1 MGVKRRNLV
10 AGDQSP
16 CRQQEHNAENRR
28 DQVTGA
34 TTAHHGK
41 GERRRRYA
49 ASGKQPNNAPF
60 DRLVKT
66 VDDTPNRLSG
76 RREKEIR
83 SDSRCWGNA
92 EQHDQDWGQQRS
104 AANASRANEGTN
116 EETDDRVVRID
127 RSKQHDRL
135 LANPPP
141 FDRQSRDLMADH
153 RYHRRF
159 SSPLTVA
166 SSSLSHSSTN
176 ARLGHGP
183 PVADPTYLRLGLPL
197 LEPGCFTPQEMG

>member
-1 MGVKRRNLV
+1 
-10 AGDQSP
+10 
-16 CRQQEHNAENRR
+16 
-28 DQVTGA
+28 
-34 TTAHHGK
+34 
-41 GERRRRYA
+41 
-49 ASGKQPNNAPF
+49 
-60 DRLVKT
+60 

-153 RYHRRF
+153 RYEIDVF
-159 SSPLTVA
+159 PLLSSPLRHSATLPQTPGLAMAPRLPIQRISASVFLFLNLVA
-166 SSSLSHSSTN
+166 SLLKRWGNRARRTAACLICSTW
-176 ARLGHGP
+176 RPSG
-183 PVADPTYLRLGLPL
+183 
-197 LEPGCFTPQEMG
+197 